1 MPLSPL
7 QALAARLD
15 ADSGADI
22 QAELVLKTL
31 QFLLRQWAQELN
43 SQPDAVKRA
52 YQGKIAIATHR
63 QTETYLKPL
72 FKQLKRK
79 VWQPFALS
87 SRNYP
92 SYLPPPLSRQ
102 LRVCHRK

>member
-1 MPLSPL
+1 MHGVVWTVCCYLEERCCVPRSLL
-7 QALAARLD
+7 QALAAGLD
-15 ADSGADI
+15 NDSSADT

-43 SQPDAVKRA
+43 SQPDTVKRA
-52 YQGKIAIATHR
+52 YQGKIATATHR

-79 VWQPFALS
+79 V
-87 SRNYP
+87 
-92 SYLPPPLSRQ
+92 
-102 LRVCHRK
+102 